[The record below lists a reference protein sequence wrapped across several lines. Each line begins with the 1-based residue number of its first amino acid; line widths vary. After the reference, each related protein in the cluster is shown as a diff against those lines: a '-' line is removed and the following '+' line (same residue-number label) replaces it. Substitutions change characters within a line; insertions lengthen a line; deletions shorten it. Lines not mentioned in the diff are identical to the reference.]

1 MILEHLRDHLI
12 GRAPRRLPYGAAEI
26 ARRHRVAGTL
36 YHIRPQMSDFDARIC
51 QQAWAEATGAHLLR
65 LEALCRTWPADA
77 PAPMVFKGADLAEHL
92 YGDPGARAA
101 RDLDV
106 LVPPGAFDDVV
117 AALIPQADE
126 VRWPSYER
134 LATDRPYAVGLV
146 FDGVLIE
153 IHAHPMPPHRR
164 GPHGAALWARSEPW
178 TFEGTALRRPAP
190 LDRVAIWLAN
200 MAKDAFYGDLGDLLD
215 GAMLRRAYTDETLSA
230 VAKAH
235 GLTTAWRLAQR
246 RLDAFMGVGPRGRSR
261 SGLDRLLPA
270 VGAEPIQPPQL
281 TFQALKWVLM
291 PPAGRLP
298 ALRRSVAMAYSQL
311 SGTKRMSPG

>member
-1 MILEHLRDHLI
+1 MSHPVLECLRDHLAK
-12 GRAPRRLPYGAAEI
+12 RAPRRIPYGAAVI

-36 YHIRPQMSDFDARIC
+36 YHIRPPMSDFDARIC

-65 LEALCRTWPADA
+65 LEALCRIWPADA
-77 PAPMVFKGADLAEHL
+77 PAPMVFKGADLAEHV
-92 YGDPGARAA
+92 YRDPGARAA

-106 LVPPGAFDDVV
+106 LVPPGTFDAIT

-126 VRWPSYER
+126 VRWPSHER
-134 LATDRPYAVGLV
+134 LASDRLYAVGLV
-146 FDGVLIE
+146 FEGVLIE
-153 IHAHPMPPHRR
+153 VHAHPMPPHRR

-190 LDRVAIWLAN
+190 LDRFAIWLAN

-215 GAMLRRAYTDETLSA
+215 GAVIRRGLDDATLDA

-235 GLTTAWRLAQR
+235 GLTMAWRLAQR
-246 RLDAFMGVGPRGRSR
+246 RLAAFDGVTAQAGIDWGS
-261 SGLDRLLPA
+261 LDRLLPP

-281 TFQALKWVLM
+281 RFQTLKWTLM

-298 ALRRSVAMAYSQL
+298 ALHRGLASLYERL
-311 SGTKRMSPG
+311 TSP